1 MNRLANQQVI
11 LIYASAVLAM
21 IVFLPNLLLLDRGV
35 GHLLEHLALIV
46 AGGVFT
52 FSVER
57 LRQMAVDRKYSSVR
71 PQD

>member
-1 MNRLANQQVI
+1 MKRLATQQVL
-11 LIYASAVLAM
+11 LIYASAILSM
-21 IVFLPNLLLLDRGV
+21 LVFLPNLLHLDQGV

-46 AGGVFT
+46 AAGVFT

-57 LRQMAVDRKYSSVR
+57 LRQMAVDRKYPGVR